1 MCVHTYRS
9 TSTRLTE
16 TKKKK
21 RRRRGYLSWPVVY
34 RSQINTLSSFFF
46 LFLSFFSLPLLDK
59 GIDTPHDLVWVERA
73 RLIKLRELY
82 IHMYVYIV
90 NVMVGIIDV
99 VHDRIA

>member
-1 MCVHTYRS
+1 
-9 TSTRLTE
+9 
-16 TKKKK
+16 
-21 RRRRGYLSWPVVY
+21 
-34 RSQINTLSSFFF
+34 
-46 LFLSFFSLPLLDK
+46 LDK